1 MKKGYVLKGKIS
13 EVIEKLEIMARL
25 EEVFPHKSNANL
37 AKEADIIFDMME
49 NMKDQ
54 EPPENPK
61 HFTNEWE
68 PGY

>member
-1 MKKGYVLKGKIS
+1 MKKGYVLKGKAS

-25 EEVFPHKSNANL
+25 EEVFPEKEQVEL
-37 AKEADIIFDMME
+37 AKEADVIFDMME
-49 NMKDQ
+49 SMKDQ

-68 PGY
+68 PSH